1 MDTAAVANRDAVLT
15 DTSWQTYQTLL
26 ADIVGDRNLARLTY

>member
-15 DTSWQTYQTLL
+15 DISWRTYQTLL
-26 ADIVGDRNLARLTY
+26 ADIGDRNLARLTY

>member
-15 DTSWQTYQTLL
+15 DTSWQTYQTLF
-26 ADIVGDRNLARLTY
+26 ADIGDLNLARLTY